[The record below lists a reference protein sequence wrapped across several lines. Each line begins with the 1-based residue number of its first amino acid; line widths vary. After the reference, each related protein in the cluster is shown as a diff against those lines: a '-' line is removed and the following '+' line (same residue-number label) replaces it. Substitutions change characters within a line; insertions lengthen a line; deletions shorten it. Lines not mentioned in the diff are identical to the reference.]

1 MQVNGRLR
9 YERWLGQ
16 RGRPETQLQL
26 RLEQAIADA
35 EAHAK
40 TDAEAERKRIALRC
54 QQAIEADALCQAAER
69 RRATR
74 GTEEASE
81 EEQRQVVQRIFEIV
95 DAAKQQGSGPDK
107 DVGGSRGRPRRR
119 GRGR

>member
-40 TDAEAERKRIALRC
+40 TDAEAERKRILL
-54 QQAIEADALCQAAER
+54 AIEADAVCQAAEQ

-74 GTEEASE
+74 GPQEASLQE
-81 EEQRQVVQRIFEIV
+81 
-95 DAAKQQGSGPDK
+95 
-107 DVGGSRGRPRRR
+107 RRR
-119 GRGR
+119 GHLADRHHVGSTGRAAQQ